1 MTFNVREV
9 VETLKLEIV
18 RERGSEILCHCPL
31 HVRILGKED
40 HNPSF
45 WINVETGAN
54 LCFSCGW
61 KGSVFSLVGNVLEL
75 FDENGNVDYDA
86 VKQWLANISE
96 VTVEELSKRLNKVP
110 DYVSLPPPIPMSEAR
125 LALFTEPPQWALDAR
140 GLTAEACRK
149 YGVMWKKKSHQ
160 WILPLRDPYEF
171 ELMGWQE
178 KFQKSDSSIEVTNH
192 FMNRPVGLKKSKT
205 LFGVQN
211 MVKERAIVVES
222 PLDAVRL
229 ESLGISGTVA
239 VLGTVIS
246 IEQIKLLRQCDV
258 VVSAFDNPA
267 IDPAGRK
274 ASKEFLDL
282 ARKYGIEL
290 KFFNYNGEK
299 GKDPGELSV
308 EAITLGLKTAKDM
321 IYGDRAYL

>member
-1 MTFNVREV
+1 VQLV
-9 VETLKLEIV
+9 
-18 RERGSEILCHCPL
+18 
-31 HVRILGKED
+31 GKED
-40 HNPSF
+40 NNPSF
-45 WINVETGAN
+45 WINQETGAN

-61 KGSVFSLVGNVLEL
+61 KGSVFSLIGNVKEM
-75 FDENGNVDYDA
+75 FDENDIVDYEQ
-86 VKQWLANISE
+86 VKQWLANVSE
-96 VTVEELSKRLNKVP
+96 VTVEELSLRLKKVP
-110 DYVSLPPPIPMSEAR
+110 EYVALPEPVPMSEAR

-149 YGVMWKKKSHQ
+149 YGVLWKEKTHQ

-178 KFQKSDSSIEVTNH
+178 KFQKSDSPIEVTNH

-246 IEQIKLLRQCDV
+246 IEQLKLLRQCDV
-258 VVSAFDNPA
+258 VVSAFDNPS
-267 IDPAGRK
+267 IDAAGRK
-274 ASKEFLDL
+274 ASKEFLDM

-321 IYGDRAYL
+321 IYGERAYL